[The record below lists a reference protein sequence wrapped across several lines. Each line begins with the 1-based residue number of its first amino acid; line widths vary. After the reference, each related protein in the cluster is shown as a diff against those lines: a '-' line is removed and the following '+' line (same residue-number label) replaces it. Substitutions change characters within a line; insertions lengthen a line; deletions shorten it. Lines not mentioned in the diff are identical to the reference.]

1 MVAAAGRGERRTG
14 STWLSINGGR
24 GGGGGGLTD
33 DARGGLFA
41 DPKVTILRKYVRL
54 FCARVNAVR
63 RW

>member
-1 MVAAAGRGERRTG
+1 MRHSSYRRDRFYVVVNKRGQ
-14 STWLSINGGR
+14 
-24 GGGGGGLTD
+24 GGGGLTD
-33 DARGGLFA
+33 HVRGGLFA